1 MDDSI
6 IGNRIKKFREQLGLT
21 QAELAAKIGVGPT
34 TIANYETAYSVPN
47 PARIKRIAAA
57 LGVDES
63 MFGTGSE
70 LDEHLVQQG
79 VSSNIIPF
87 YKIANITGII
97 SRDPVIR
104 DGYMTAPSDVRSDTS
119 SLLCTKLDDNSMAN
133 DGLPAGT
140 YVIADTNLTPSN
152 RDIALA
158 ADMNGKKI
166 IVRSCICDGP
176 TITLMAN
183 GFGEENQL
191 IQTSVYDSSIKLI
204 GTVTDA
210 IIKVKKY

>member
-6 IGNRIKKFREQLGLT
+6 IGNRIKKFREQLGMT

-47 PARIKRIAAA
+47 PSRIKSIAAA

-63 MFGTGSE
+63 VFGSGAE
-70 LDEHLVQQG
+70 LDEHLVQQS
-79 VSSNIIPF
+79 VASNIIPF
-87 YKIANITGII
+87 YKITNIAGIV

-119 SLLCTKLDDNSMAN
+119 ALLCTKLDDNSMAN
-133 DGLPAGT
+133 EGLPAGT
-140 YVIADTNLTPSN
+140 YVIADTSLAPSN

-158 ADMNGKKI
+158 ADMNEKRI

-176 TITLMAN
+176 MMTLMSN
-183 GFGEENQL
+183 GFGDKNQM
-191 IQTSVYDSSIKLI
+191 IQTSIYDSGIKLI